1 MTTEQILTW
10 VGGAMALVFGGGG
23 IWAGVTAFANRKI
36 GIRTTENE
44 AARDMNT
51 TWDSIVENLQKQITD
66 SEASFKSELE
76 RFRGELRELRQ
87 EQAEL
92 KAGIN
97 SRDRLILKAIAH
109 IIKLEAIAA
118 PKPLPDR
125 PEGLE

>member
-10 VGGAMALVFGGGG
+10 VGGFVAVVFGGGG
-23 IWAGVTAFANRKI
+23 IWAGVTAFANRNI

-44 AARDMNT
+44 ATRDMNS
-51 TWDSIVENLQKQITD
+51 TWDSIVENLQKQINDQAT
-66 SEASFKSELE
+66 SFKNELE
-76 RFRGELRELRQ
+76 RIAGEMREMRV

-109 IIKLEAIAA
+109 IIKLEALAF
-118 PKPLPDR
+118 PKQIPDR

>member
-36 GIRTTENE
+36 GIRTTEIE
-44 AARDMNT
+44 ATRDMNT
-51 TWDSIVENLQKQITD
+51 TWDSIVENLQKQITEQ
-66 SEASFKSELE
+66 STNFKSELE
-76 RFRGELRELRQ
+76 RISVEMKEMRL

-109 IIKLEAIAA
+109 IIRLEALVP
-118 PKPLPDR
+118 PKPVPDR
-125 PEGLE
+125 PDGLE